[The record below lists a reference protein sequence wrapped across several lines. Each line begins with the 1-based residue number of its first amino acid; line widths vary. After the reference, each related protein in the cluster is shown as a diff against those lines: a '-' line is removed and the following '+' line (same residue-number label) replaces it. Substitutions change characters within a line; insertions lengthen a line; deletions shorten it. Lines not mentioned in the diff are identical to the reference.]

1 MLRLTNIS
9 KSYVNRV
16 LFSGVEIDIGERDR
30 VALIGANG
38 SGKST
43 LFNII
48 TGETLPD
55 TGQIIKQKDMTIGYL
70 RQDINLASARPLLE
84 QVVGAATNITT
95 LANRIESLQIAL
107 ADEVNPVNHEELI
120 HKLGEAQNNFELNG
134 GYDIEY
140 RAKTILSGLGFKA
153 DEFERPMN
161 NFSGGWLMRAEL
173 SKLLLLRPNLL
184 LLDEPTNHLDLEAT
198 IWFEKYLSNYHG
210 AVIITSHDR
219 AFLNRVVTRVLS
231 IEPGGI
237 IVPHTGNY
245 DSYVLAREKTME
257 STISAAKRQEKFI
270 EKETRLIERFRY
282 KKTKAS
288 MVQSRI
294 KRLEKLQRIVVP
306 RTTKRIHFSFPDS
319 PHTGKIVMALNHLD
333 KSYGEKAVYRDLNLE
348 IERGDRIALVGPNGA
363 GKTTLLKILAGILPF
378 ERGER
383 KLGANVIVAYY
394 AQYVLEQLNPANDVF
409 TELRKVAVKQDD
421 QEVRR
426 MLGSFL
432 FSGDDVF
439 KPISV
444 LSGGEKARV
453 ALAKI
458 LTQQHNF
465 LLMDEPTN
473 HLDIPSREML
483 ADALEEYKG
492 TICLITH
499 DRTLIRQIANKI
511 IEVINGIPEIFIG
524 DYDEYLYRKEHG
536 SPPPAEETNDEE
548 PEVVS
553 EAELEPEEEGWIV
566 ARPMPS
572 HPHRRKPRVK
582 AADLPQNRLQREADM
597 ISKRITGIE
606 LHLAENE
613 KQLAELEKMFTSQEF
628 YSDNAQV
635 KESVEKHHL
644 LREETDILTQEWE
657 ESNAEMERIGKELGE
672 LGS

>member
-1 MLRLTNIS
+1 M
-9 KSYVNRV
+9 
-16 LFSGVEIDIGERDR
+16 
-30 VALIGANG
+30 
-38 SGKST
+38 
-43 LFNII
+43 
-48 TGETLPD
+48 
-55 TGQIIKQKDMTIGYL
+55 
-70 RQDINLASARPLLE
+70 
-84 QVVGAATNITT
+84 
-95 LANRIESLQIAL
+95 
-107 ADEVNPVNHEELI
+107 
-120 HKLGEAQNNFELNG
+120 
-134 GYDIEY
+134 
-140 RAKTILSGLGFKA
+140 
-153 DEFERPMN
+153 
-161 NFSGGWLMRAEL
+161 
-173 SKLLLLRPNLL
+173 
-184 LLDEPTNHLDLEAT
+184 
-198 IWFEKYLSNYHG
+198 
-210 AVIITSHDR
+210 
-219 AFLNRVVTRVLS
+219 
-231 IEPGGI
+231 
-237 IVPHTGNY
+237 PHTGNY

-257 STISAAKRQEKFI
+257 STLSAAKRQEKFI

-363 GKTTLLKILAGILPF
+363 GKTTLLKILAGILHF

-511 IEVINGIPEIFIG
+511 IEVIDGVPEIFIG

-536 SPPPAEETNDEE
+536 STPPAEETNDEE

-553 EAELEPEEEGWIV
+553 EPELEPEEEGWIV

-582 AADLPQNRLQREADM
+582 AADLPQNRLQRKADETK
-597 ISKRITGIE
+597 KRITEIE
-606 LHLAENE
+606 SQLAENE

-628 YSDNAQV
+628 YSDNTQV
-635 KESVEKHHL
+635 KESVEKHRL

-672 LGS
+672 LGH

>member
-198 IWFEKYLSNYHG
+198 IWFEKYLSSYHG